1 MGMRKPMD
9 YNSVQHQI
17 YMTGIELRSPY
28 NDGFTQWMM
37 KQDLY
42 KLKWLIDQILK
53 DSPTFAGEEE
63 FVTEHEK
70 DVMWRT
76 LTKS

>member
-1 MGMRKPMD
+1 MGHRKPMD
-9 YNSVQHQI
+9 MNSVKHQI
-17 YMTGIELRSPY
+17 YMTGVEMQSKY

-42 KLKWLIDQILK
+42 QLKWLIDQIMK

-63 FVTEHEK
+63 FVAEHEK
-70 DVMWRT
+70 DVMWKM
-76 LTKS
+76 LHQ